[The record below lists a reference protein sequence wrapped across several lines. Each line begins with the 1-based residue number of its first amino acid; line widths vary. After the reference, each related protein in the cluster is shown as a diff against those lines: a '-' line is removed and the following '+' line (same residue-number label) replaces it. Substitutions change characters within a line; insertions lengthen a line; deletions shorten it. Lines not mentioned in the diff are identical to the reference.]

1 MSKFFEYVKKIE
13 LSSLITES
21 SNTFSYNLPENRK
34 QRLFDFYSFSSLSP
48 LVNDIQSS
56 ELRVVKSFAPK
67 KNEQGEAS
75 DDSMEET
82 TSFRG
87 ARKLN
92 ENFVDSFWKAHD
104 KCYVELAKEMLMDIF
119 YCISAEFE
127 HISQDSKY
135 NSEETINKMPE
146 DLREIYKNYLSSDSG
161 YNNRYSKNPIKVPE
175 KKGES
180 GNDYNERYE
189 KAVRSVAMAGK
200 SIFDFAKLCSYVY
213 DTFKFNGKYGGPPWS
228 DAANAFIGIANAI
241 PEKYRSANIFK
252 SLNLEKD
259 VEEVED
265 STEVEVPS
273 KDESKKTKY
282 EFDDQKFFNKFSKG
296 TKEQQKEIVDLIAEI
311 HKSFS
316 SSNSKEWKVIN
327 TITGEDIIPVELPF
341 NEINGKYLFNL
352 LFNHDNFKGIF
363 GTGSS
368 ENANSLVTNRFKKFL
383 DPHKETLNKVFGK
396 IEGKSKF
403 NQIYAKAST
412 TDEYEIILLIEE
424 LTKYFEDLKQQEISN
439 FQIYDVVKWE
449 DIFGGNKPKEQEI
462 NNLIANY
469 NNFTVVNSD
478 ANKVPTAIHS
488 TIRDNINNIF
498 DKYKTV
504 LNKLFGKKQTEKNTD
519 TENTDIKNLLNTF
532 NIKKF
537 HESYDSMGMAN
548 IELGNIFD
556 DKSSKYDAFV
566 VEYYSFLKNVKNNIN
581 DSSNNFLKLHNK
593 IQILLED
600 YTSNNKDSNLSK
612 KLSVSDNIL
621 NELAAYII
629 IYNTKIN
636 EIFYDLEHL
645 LDEIISS
652 KLLITIKE
660 TLSKYEELLIPI
672 YKALSNSDKSEE
684 EKDNPEEENY
694 NPEEDAEEE
703 TPKESI
709 EQKSSDSYELTPKE
723 RLALFVAIDHT
734 WGLSHNTGPTFNKL
748 KEFTKL
754 SNDGRGMWL
763 VDSLDKRTKDENL
776 FRFIN
781 KNTKK
786 SDVSPQIA
794 SLIKR
799 IVYSYY
805 GATNEEELYQYVAK
819 TNPKKQ
825 VPIHVSDTVYRYIKP
840 NPSSNIYKDDE
851 YFGFP
856 YDIEFNSHYNYWCS
870 LTFKIEYKPLGTEC
884 IIAVHVTDHNVT
896 ILASDKKDFSFTRDG
911 IQSSGEYVESKKS
924 FTVKDKDDSNAI
936 IAAYKTTLNSLT
948 RKIVKY
954 EGVRIDPDYTSVLSE
969 LEMGYDEFKEKI
981 NLNSDISLRRITE
994 YGDDLKLANSSVKFQ
1009 IGDEGLDFIM
1019 PHVVMTFVNAERQEE
1034 TPDVTYGSPDAE
1046 EYFAGK
1052 RKKPKKAAAI
1062 PNIRFSFLAKPEISK
1077 TFQFTDD
1084 VSTNMKNV
1092 IYGYV
1097 SKINE
1102 TGDEGLKRLQKS
1114 AVEDFQLGEE
1124 KISDIDYNSDV
1135 FVSNIPEKYKKI
1147 FKKSN
1152 IDKGEEILIY
1162 GEHDYKFIIKLDK
1175 GRLTNP
1181 YSVNLLK
1188 NDVSII
1194 DKAYRYDSIETI
1206 QKNFAVIV
1214 EDMISNI
1221 KDSEK
1226 EEFQNLFKSG
1236 GSNYSSFEDEIH
1248 KYTQKINVGSNE
1260 ILKLTTEEADKIKKA
1275 LKTIDEENLD
1285 ISTKEY
1291 HPAYKSYIIQ
1301 ILDTVAILLSGNTKI
1316 STIENTNLSFAGGRF
1331 KLTGYFDGYMDFIIL
1346 TTIDSD
1352 EPKISIQS
1360 KQWITVNQS
1369 NIKKIKELIKGQT
1382 RLSVGEPKT
1391 PNTIGIKE
1399 LSQKYGEYI
1408 ADNYPNYSVGV
1419 TNYCIDLF
1427 EKISV
1432 SINKNP
1438 YPLIQYFQKLSIL
1451 FKYFYDEIDSKLIDE
1466 SNFEKAFL
1474 NVDESDA
1481 RLVLYFK
1488 PISNFQI
1495 IVRLR
1500 SVNNIVYINCAEANT
1515 NAVIINP
1522 YANLTIKQDM
1532 VNLAILVNKEYDKMV
1547 AKGGTTAQASQS
1559 ATTQT
1564 NTNGGRFIDDITSD
1578 YLEFLTKNYPNI
1590 KEGSEREF
1598 YLIAIRSFARQQGN
1612 LVKEYYNHFTKVIK
1626 FIYDGIQSNII
1637 NDKDLAKLEST
1648 ISGNYATI
1656 KFNLKFPLI
1665 FKIFSDKTHNE
1676 YVSIEL
1682 LKKTPAL
1689 YASDFFLDDTVT
1701 FNDLNV
1707 NKLYTFGKKIKDAFS
1722 STENQNLNDSVN
1734 LKELLKSFLLKG

>member
-119 YCISAEFE
+119 YCISAEFK
-127 HISQDSKY
+127 HISQESKY
-135 NSEETINKMPE
+135 DSEETINKMPE
-146 DLREIYKNYLSSDSG
+146 DLREIYKNYLSNDSG
-161 YNNRYSKNPIKVPE
+161 QNNRYSKNPIKVPE

-180 GNDYNERYE
+180 GNGYNERYE
-189 KAVRSVAMAGK
+189 KAVRSIAMAGK

-213 DTFKFNGKYGGPPWS
+213 DNFKFSGSYGGPPWS

-252 SLNLEKD
+252 SLGDSEDLKDLES
-259 VEEVED
+259 
-265 STEVEVPS
+265 STDTEVPS
-273 KDESKKTKY
+273 KDESKKTRY
-282 EFDDQKFFNKFSKG
+282 EFDDQKFFNKYSKG
-296 TKEQQKEIVDLIAEI
+296 TKEQQKEISDLIKEI
-311 HKSFS
+311 QKHFSPHDSTKS
-316 SSNSKEWKVIN
+316 WKIIN
-327 TITGEDIIPVELPF
+327 KTTKEDIIPL
-341 NEINGKYLFNL
+341 EIKVNQIKGKYLFNL
-352 LFNHDNFKGIF
+352 LVNHDNFEGYF
-363 GTGSS
+363 
-368 ENANSLVTNRFKKFL
+368 ENKISDTITNRFKEFL

-403 NQIYAKAST
+403 NQIYNKAST

-424 LTKYFEDLKQQEISN
+424 LTKYFEDLEQKEISN
-439 FQIYDVVKWE
+439 FEIYDLVKWE

-469 NNFTVVNSD
+469 NNFAVVNSD

-504 LNKLFGKKQTEKNTD
+504 LNKLFGKKETKEDKKQTD
-519 TENTDIKNLLNTF
+519 
-532 NIKKF
+532 
-537 HESYDSMGMAN
+537 
-548 IELGNIFD
+548 
-556 DKSSKYDAFV
+556 
-566 VEYYSFLKNVKNNIN
+566 
-581 DSSNNFLKLHNK
+581 
-593 IQILLED
+593 
-600 YTSNNKDSNLSK
+600 
-612 KLSVSDNIL
+612 
-621 NELAAYII
+621 
-629 IYNTKIN
+629 
-636 EIFYDLEHL
+636 
-645 LDEIISS
+645 
-652 KLLITIKE
+652 
-660 TLSKYEELLIPI
+660 
-672 YKALSNSDKSEE
+672 
-684 EKDNPEEENY
+684 
-694 NPEEDAEEE
+694 EDAEEE
-703 TPKESI
+703 TPKESV

-819 TNPKKQ
+819 TNPNKQ

-840 NPSSNIYKDDE
+840 NPSSNIYKNDE

-870 LTFKIEYKPLGTEC
+870 LTFKIEYKPFETEC

-924 FTVKDKDDSNAI
+924 FTVKDKDDSDAI

-1114 AVEDFQLGEE
+1114 AVEDFQLADTR
-1124 KISDIDYNSDV
+1124 ISDIDYNSDV
-1135 FVSNIPEKYKKI
+1135 FVSKIPEKYKKI
-1147 FKKSN
+1147 FNQSH
-1152 IDKGEEILIY
+1152 IAKGDEILIY
-1162 GEHDYKFIIKLDK
+1162 GEHDYKFIIELDK

-1188 NDVSII
+1188 NEDSII

-1214 EDMISNI
+1214 EDMVSNI

-1236 GSNYSSFEDEIH
+1236 GSNYCSFEDEIH

-1291 HPAYKSYIIQ
+1291 HPAYKSHIIQ
-1301 ILDTVAILLSGNTKI
+1301 ILSTVAILLSGTTKI
-1316 STIENTNLSFAGGRF
+1316 STIENTNLSFVDGGFR
-1331 KLTGYFDGYMDFIIL
+1331 LTGYFDGYMDFIIR
-1346 TTIDSD
+1346 TSKDFG
-1352 EPKISIQS
+1352 EPMIQIQS
-1360 KQWITVNQS
+1360 KRWITVNQS

-1382 RLSVGEPKT
+1382 RLNVGEPKT

-1399 LSQKYGEYI
+1399 LSQKYGEYLSN
-1408 ADNYPNYSVGV
+1408 NYPNYSVGV

-1438 YPLIQYFQKLSIL
+1438 YFLKQYFQKLSIL
-1451 FKYFYDEIDSKLIDE
+1451 FKYFYDEFDSKLIDVPNFDE
-1466 SNFEKAFL
+1466 AQSTSN
-1474 NVDESDA
+1474 NDII
-1481 RLVLYFK
+1481 VLYFK

-1500 SVNNIVYINCAEANT
+1500 SFDDIVYINCAEANT
-1515 NAVIINP
+1515 NAVIINS

-1532 VNLAILVNKEYDKMV
+1532 VNFAILVNKEYDKMV
-1547 AKGGTTAQASQS
+1547 AKGGTTTQA
-1559 ATTQT
+1559 
-1564 NTNGGRFIDDITSD
+1564 NTNGGTSLSDITSD
-1578 YLEFLTKNYPNI
+1578 YLEFLTKNYPEI
-1590 KEGSEREF
+1590 KEGNQREF
-1598 YLIAIRSFARQQGN
+1598 YLIAIRSFAKQEIAKQQGN

-1626 FIYDGIQSNII
+1626 FIYSGLDYSILSTY
-1637 NDKDLAKLEST
+1637 DLAKLESS
-1648 ISGNYATI
+1648 ISGNYVTI

-1665 FKIFSDKTHNE
+1665 FKFFNDKTKNE

-1701 FNDLNV
+1701 FDYLN
-1707 NKLYTFGKKIKDAFS
+1707 YSAFTFGKKIKDAFS
-1722 STENQNLNDSVN
+1722 STENQNLNDSFN